1 MTQRNWLQIVGL
13 LGAVAVAAGAFGTH
27 GLKDRVSPERLVV
40 WATASRYLM
49 WHTLALFAVVLSQ
62 DNLHSWRW
70 SLRCW
75 LAGCLVFSG
84 SLFAL
89 VLLDQSWLGAL
100 TPAGGILLLSGWVL
114 VFRQAVLNEDK
125 GGLA

>member
-1 MTQRNWLQIVGL
+1 MSRRAWLQIIGL
-13 LGAVAVAAGAFGTH
+13 LGAVAVATGAFGAH

-62 DNLHSWRW
+62 DNLQAWRW

-75 LAGCLVFSG
+75 LAGSVIFSG

-89 VLLDQSWLGAL
+89 VLLDQSWLGAV

-114 VFRQAVLNEDK
+114 VFRQAVLNEDSS
-125 GGLA
+125 GSE